1 MLKCLVLSIQVNI
14 LGGNKMNIVLVIV
27 HVVISVALIAT
38 VLMQHGKQQGLSG
51 AIAGGA
57 ETFFGKNKG
66 RTIDAVLKK
75 VTAVL
80 AVLFVVSS
88 LILTA
93 SAVKQSKPEETPVQ
107 EEVVT
112 DENAGTQVEA
122 SLDENGNLVD
132 AEGNVI
138 ATAEQLQ
145 SANEGDVQVE
155 VTPENEAE

>member
-1 MLKCLVLSIQVNI
+1 
-14 LGGNKMNIVLVIV
+14 MNIVLVIV

-66 RTIDAVLKK
+66 RTIDALLKK

-145 SANEGDVQVE
+145 SANEGDVQAE

>member
-66 RTIDAVLKK
+66 RTIDALLKK

-145 SANEGDVQVE
+145 SANEGDVQAE

>member
-1 MLKCLVLSIQVNI
+1 
-14 LGGNKMNIVLVIV
+14 MNIVLVIV

-112 DENAGTQVEA
+112 DENAETQVEA

-145 SANEGDVQVE
+145 SANEGDVQAE

>member
-1 MLKCLVLSIQVNI
+1 MTALQYVLAI
-14 LGGNKMNIVLVIV
+14 LVIIV
-27 HVVISVALIAT
+27 SVIITAL
-38 VLMQHGKQQGLSG
+38 VMLQESKQQGLSG
-51 AIAGGA
+51 AIGGAA

-112 DENAGTQVEA
+112 AENAGTQVEA

-145 SANEGDVQVE
+145 SANEGDVQAE

>member
-1 MLKCLVLSIQVNI
+1 
-14 LGGNKMNIVLVIV
+14 MNIVLVIV
-27 HVVISVALIAT
+27 HV
-38 VLMQHGKQQGLSG
+38 
-51 AIAGGA
+51 
-57 ETFFGKNKG
+57 
-66 RTIDAVLKK
+66 
-75 VTAVL
+75 
-80 AVLFVVSS
+80 
-88 LILTA
+88 LTA

-145 SANEGDVQVE
+145 SANEGDVQAE